1 MVKSREIKEFK
12 RILVANRG
20 EVAIRVIR
28 ACREL
33 GIRSVVIY
41 HDADKTALFRTKAD
55 EAYEIGR
62 GKTPLKSYLAKDEI
76 IDLALK
82 KGVDAIHPGYGF
94 LSENAEFAR
103 QCQEAG
109 LTFIGP
115 DHDMLARYGDKIHC
129 KELARDLGIPV
140 IPGSKGSVA
149 NPGEIREFVDR
160 QGYPVIIKAS
170 AGGGGRGM
178 RVVEN
183 EKELD
188 RALSEAREEADRAFS
203 QGDLFL
209 EKYLADPRHVEVQ
222 ILADSYDNFV
232 HLYERD
238 CSIQRRHQKLIEY
251 TPAFAVSRNVREK
264 LHRDAL
270 KLLRGG
276 GYQSAGTVE
285 FLIDEEENYYFIE
298 VNPRL
303 QVEHTVTEMVTGVDI
318 VQAQIKIAA
327 GHELPS
333 SEIAIPDQESINQ
346 NGFSIQ
352 SRVTTEDPRE
362 NFRPDTGRI
371 DLYRTGSGN
380 GIRLDGSNGFTG
392 AEITPYFDSLIV
404 KVISWSRTFQ
414 DAASKAVRSL
424 EEMKIRGVATN
435 RDFLI
440 NVLNHPD
447 FLAGQATT
455 GFLRKNPSLMLD
467 VGEFDL
473 EAGILNYL
481 GDIIVNKTRGNK
493 PDFDLPRVPETE
505 DGHPEGSRDLF
516 QELGV
521 EAFCD
526 WIREHQPLLLTD
538 TTFRDA
544 HQSLVATRM
553 RTIDMTRI
561 AEATAK
567 LAGGLFSLE
576 MWGGATFDVAYRYLQ
591 ESPWERLRQLREEIP
606 NILFQMLL
614 RGSNAVGYSNYPDN
628 VIREFVREAADS
640 GIDLFRIFDAL
651 NWWPGIEVALDEVKK
666 QGAIAECCIC
676 YTGDILD
683 PERTKYDL
691 NYYLT
696 KANQLQEMGA
706 DILCIKDMAGLLKP
720 YAARELVSALKSE
733 VDLPIHLHTHD
744 TSGNGLAAMLQAS
757 EAGVDI
763 VDAAF
768 NSMAGLTSQPALN
781 SILAALD
788 NTSRHPDFNLTKLQQ
803 ISDYWQAV
811 RPVYQEFESDL
822 KSGAAEIYRYE
833 IPGGQYSNLKPQV
846 ESVGL
851 GHRFNEVK
859 EKYREVNFLLGDI
872 VKVTPTSKVVGDL
885 AIFMVQNDLTAK
897 DIVEK
902 GERLSFPDSVVSY
915 FKGLMGQPEGGFPED
930 LQEVVLKGE
939 KPIQGRPGEMLPSED
954 FSARRTELR
963 EKLER
968 EPRQEELISSAI
980 YPKVFQNYLQK
991 IEQYGDL
998 SPLGSDVFFYG
1009 LREGETTE
1017 IEVQE
1022 GKNIIVKY
1030 IGSRPGQQGTRS
1042 LTFEVNG
1049 QRREV
1054 VIADKSSDTDRTSRV
1069 EELKT
1074 ADPEEPGEIGASLP
1088 GTVGTIAVEVG
1099 DRVSEGQT
1107 LLLLEAMKMETDVSA
1122 PVAGVI
1128 KNILVAEGEVVENRQ
1143 LLLTIS
1149 QENGD

>member
-1 MVKSREIKEFK
+1 MGEQKRIKDFK

-33 GIRSVVIY
+33 GIRSVAIY

-62 GKTPLKSYLAKDEI
+62 GKSPLKSYLAKDEI

-103 QCQEAG
+103 QCQDAG

-115 DHDMLARYGDKIHC
+115 DPDMLAKYGDKIHC
-129 KELARDLGIPV
+129 KKLARDLDIPV
-140 IPGSKGSVA
+140 IPGSNGPVSDSE
-149 NPGEIREFVDR
+149 EIRQFVETH
-160 QGYPVIIKAS
+160 GYPVIIKAS

-183 EKELD
+183 DQELS
-188 RALSEAREEADRAFS
+188 RALSEAKEEADRAFS
-203 QGDLFL
+203 EGDLFL

-222 ILADSYDNFV
+222 VLADKQGNFV
-232 HLYERD
+232 HLFERD
-238 CSIQRRHQKLIEY
+238 CSIQRRHQKMIEY
-251 TPAFAVSRNVREK
+251 TPAFAVSQEVREK
-264 LHRDAL
+264 LHKDAI
-270 KLLRGG
+270 KLLQGG
-276 GYQSAGTVE
+276 GYLSAGTVE
-285 FLIDEEENYYFIE
+285 FLVDEDENYYFIE

-318 VQAQIKIAA
+318 VQSQIQIAA
-327 GHELPS
+327 GHALDSPELNIPS
-333 SEIAIPDQESINQ
+333 QESISQ
-346 NGFSIQ
+346 NGYSIQ

-404 KVISWSRTFQ
+404 KVVSWSRTFD

-440 NVLNHPD
+440 NVLNHPQ
-447 FLAGQATT
+447 FLAGEADT
-455 GFLRKNPSLMLD
+455 GFLRKNPSLMLE
-467 VGEFDL
+467 GEYFDR

-493 PDFDLPRVPETE
+493 PEFNLPKVPEVNSE
-505 DGHPEGSRDLF
+505 YPKGSRDLLKK
-516 QELGV
+516 LGV
-521 EAFCD
+521 DEFCE
-526 WIREHQPLLLTD
+526 WIKEEEKLLITD

-544 HQSLVATRM
+544 HQSLLATRM
-553 RTIDMTRI
+553 RTIDMKRI

-576 MWGGATFDVAYRYLQ
+576 MWGGATFDVAYRFLH
-591 ESPWERLRQLREEIP
+591 ESPWERLRKLREEIP

-628 VIREFVREAADS
+628 VIREFVQEAAYN

-651 NWWPGIEVALDEVKK
+651 NWWPNIEVSLEEVKK

-683 PERTKYDL
+683 PERSKYDL
-691 NYYLT
+691 DYYLR
-696 KANQLQEMGA
+696 KANQLENLGA
-706 DILCIKDMAGLLKP
+706 DIICIKDMAGLLKP
-720 YAARELVSALKSE
+720 YAAKKLASALKEE
-733 VDLPIHLHTHD
+733 VAIPIHFHTHD

-763 VDAAF
+763 VDAAV

-781 SILAALD
+781 SILAALEH
-788 NTSRHPDFNLTKLQQ
+788 TERHPDLDLDNLQR
-803 ISDYWQAV
+803 ISEYWEDV
-811 RPVYQEFESDL
+811 RPVFQEFESDL
-822 KSGAAEIYRYE
+822 KTGAAEIYRYE

-851 GHRFNEVK
+851 GHRFKEVK

-885 AIFMVQNDLTAK
+885 AIFMVQNDLSAE
-897 DIVEK
+897 DIVEQGK
-902 GERLSFPDSVVSY
+902 RLSFPDSVVSY
-915 FKGLMGQPEGGFPED
+915 FKGLLGQPEGGFPED
-930 LQEVVLKGE
+930 LQQVVLKGDE
-939 KPIQGRPGEMLPSED
+939 PIEDRPGEMLPPDD
-954 FSARRTELR
+954 FAARKEELR
-963 EKLER
+963 EKLGR
-968 EPRQEELISSAI
+968 EPRKEEIISSAI
-980 YPKVFQNYLQK
+980 YPKVFDDYLDK
-991 IEQYGDL
+991 INQYGDL
-998 SPLGSDVFFYG
+998 SCIGSDVFFHG
-1009 LREGETTE
+1009 LQEGETTE
-1017 IEVQE
+1017 IELQE
-1022 GKNIIVKY
+1022 GKNVIIKY
-1030 IGSRPGQQGTRS
+1030 IGSRNGQQGTKS

-1054 VIADKSSDTDRTSRV
+1054 IVADKNSGTDKTSRTMEV
-1069 EELKT
+1069 QK
-1074 ADPEEPGEIGASLP
+1074 ADADKPAEIGASMP

-1099 DRVSEGQT
+1099 DEVQEGET

-1122 PVAGVI
+1122 PHAGKV
-1128 KNILVAEGEVVENRQ
+1128 KNIMVEEGENVESNQ
-1143 LLLTIS
+1143 LLLVVESI
-1149 QENGD
+1149 D